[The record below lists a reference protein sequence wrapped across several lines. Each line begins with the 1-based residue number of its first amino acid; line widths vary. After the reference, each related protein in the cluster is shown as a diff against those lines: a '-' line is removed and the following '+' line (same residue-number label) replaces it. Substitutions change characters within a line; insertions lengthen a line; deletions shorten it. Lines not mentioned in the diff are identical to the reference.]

1 MSNLPPGCPSDDE
14 LTPNDRA
21 WVVLLERIVGTRDDE
36 GRLLTPEAA
45 AQRWDSQPDL
55 LKAVQNVNGALEVIR
70 NTLAAARKR
79 T

>member
-1 MSNLPPGCPSDDE
+1 MSNLPPGGPSDDG
-14 LTPNDRA
+14 LTPDDRA
-21 WVVLLERIVGTRDDE
+21 WEVLLERIVSTTDDE